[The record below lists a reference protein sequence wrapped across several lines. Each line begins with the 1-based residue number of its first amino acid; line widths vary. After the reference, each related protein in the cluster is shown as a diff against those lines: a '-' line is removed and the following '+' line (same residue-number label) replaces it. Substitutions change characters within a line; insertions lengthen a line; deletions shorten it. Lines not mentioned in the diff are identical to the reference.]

1 MADLVVA
8 APLFVER
15 LAVRLGLPAASAGRI
30 VRTGM
35 GPRRT
40 RRRLPRIA
48 GDGPLAV
55 LGVAGA
61 LQADL
66 RPGDLVVA
74 SEVRRADAPDVAV
87 ATCPSAA
94 LLAGALRRA
103 GLRVHVGPVVSSSRV
118 VHGRERAALAAT
130 GALAVDMESAD
141 LVVTWPLRPLAVVRA
156 IVDTPDFPLLRLGTA
171 RRGVLALRSLRRAAA
186 VVAEWADAASS
197 RGVVLASPRSFCAG
211 VDRAIDIVTRA
222 VERFGAPVYVRRQVV
237 HNAHVVAGLERHGV
251 VFVEELDE
259 VPVGARV
266 VLAAHGVAPSVR
278 HEAVERS
285 LSVIDAT
292 CPLVAKVHTEV
303 RRSAAAGHTVVL
315 IGHGDHEEVVGTVG
329 EAPGR
334 VRVVADEAQAATIE
348 VDDPALVS
356 YVAQTTLAVD
366 EAQRISTVLRSR
378 FPKLRVPRQDGIC
391 YATTNRQ
398 QAVRD
403 IAGDVDLLLVVGSH
417 NSSNSQRLVEVA
429 RRAGVPSYLVDDAAG
444 IELRWLHG
452 VRRVGLTAGASAPP
466 HLVDD
471 IVGVI
476 SGLGTVTVRE
486 HHSVDEDVRFTLP
499 KEVS

>member
-1 MADLVVA
+1 MAELVVA
-8 APLFVER
+8 APLSVER
-15 LAVRLGLPAASAGRI
+15 LAVRLGLPASAGRV

-40 RRRLPRIA
+40 ARRLSRVA

-61 LQADL
+61 LDSDL
-66 RPGDLVVA
+66 RPGDVVVA
-74 SEVRRADAPDVAV
+74 SEVRRADAPDIAV
-87 ATCPSAA
+87 ATCPSAP

-103 GLRVHVGPVVSSSRV
+103 GLRVHVGPVVTSDRV
-118 VHGRERAALAAT
+118 VHGRDRAALAAT

-141 LVVTWPLRPLAVVRA
+141 LVAPWPLRPFAVVRA
-156 IVDTPDFPLLRLGTA
+156 IVDTPDAPLLRLATL
-171 RRGVLALRSLRRAAA
+171 RSGVLALRSLRRAAS
-186 VVAEWADAASS
+186 VVGEWSAAASS
-197 RGVVLASPRSFCAG
+197 RGVVLAAPRSFCAG
-211 VDRAIDIVTRA
+211 VERAIDIVTRA

-237 HNAHVVAGLERHGV
+237 HNAHVIADLQRQGV

-278 HEAVERS
+278 HEAVGRS

-292 CPLVAKVHTEV
+292 CPLVAKVHAEV
-303 RRSAAAGHTVVL
+303 RRYAAADHTVVL
-315 IGHGDHEEVVGTVG
+315 IGHADHEEVVGTVG
-329 EAPGR
+329 EAPDQ
-334 VRVVADEAQAATIE
+334 VRVVADEAEAAA
-348 VDDPALVS
+348 VAVADPEKVS
-356 YVAQTTLAVD
+356 YVVQTTLAVD
-366 EAQRISTVLRSR
+366 ESQQISNVLRGR
-378 FPKLRVPRQDGIC
+378 FPQLRSPRLDDIC
-391 YATTNRQ
+391 YATSNRQ

-403 IAGDVDLLLVVGSH
+403 IAGDVDLVLAVGSR

-429 RRAGVPSYLVDDAAG
+429 QRAGVPSYLVDDAAD
-444 IELRWLHG
+444 IKLDWLHG

-471 IVGVI
+471 IVGVL
-476 SGLGTVTVRE
+476 SGLGTVTVQE
-486 HHSVDEDVRFTLP
+486 HRSVDEDVRFTLP